1 MGMYLRK
8 LISQLWALRPT
19 LCMCRLSEGY
29 PLNWLGMAIWGLL
42 GGLRDFSM
50 YIKSREVLTQYH
62 VGNAET
68 NVDVKMMDGDA
79 GWTGATPGGYV
90 AAIVLPVWDAK
101 IN

>member
-1 MGMYLRK
+1 
-8 LISQLWALRPT
+8 
-19 LCMCRLSEGY
+19 
-29 PLNWLGMAIWGLL
+29 
-42 GGLRDFSM
+42 M